1 MLCWSPCNIS
11 KFILLMSSSVL
22 SSLSTTT
29 DFLFAL
35 WSIHPFREG
44 NTRTGITFLWHYLK
58 GKGVDFQVAL
68 LRNNPMYVRDSLVM
82 ANYDQKEYLR
92 RIISDALQ
100 GEAQD
105 SEYSMSKEQA
115 GEQYEIAKA
124 DYEAFRE
131 KYSIKKD

>member
-1 MLCWSPCNIS
+1 M
-11 KFILLMSSSVL
+11 
-22 SSLSTTT
+22 
-29 DFLFAL
+29 
-35 WSIHPFREG
+35 
-44 NTRTGITFLWHYLK
+44 
-58 GKGVDFQVAL
+58 DFQVAL

-100 GEAQD
+100 DEVRET
-105 SEYSMSKEQA
+105 EYSMSEEQV
-115 GEQYEIAKA
+115 GEQYQIAKA